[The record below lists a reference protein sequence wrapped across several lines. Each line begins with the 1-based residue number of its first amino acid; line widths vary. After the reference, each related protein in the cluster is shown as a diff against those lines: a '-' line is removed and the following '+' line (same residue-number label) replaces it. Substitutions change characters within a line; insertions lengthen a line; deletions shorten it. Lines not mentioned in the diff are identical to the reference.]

1 MLLAFN
7 AGKKTDLTDELTRE
21 KGRNAVIHMN
31 TLEKIQQ
38 NIENFSKSERKV
50 AEVIIASP
58 QTAIHSSIATL
69 AKMADVSEPTVNRF
83 CRRLETKGFPDFK
96 LHLAQS
102 LANGTPYVNRNVEE
116 DDSADAYTSKIFES
130 TMACLDVAKNSIEFQ
145 QINRAVDILTQ
156 AKKIAFFGLGASASV
171 AYDAQNKFFRFNI
184 PITCFNDIVMQ
195 RMSCINSSDGDVVVV
210 ISHTGRTKSL
220 VEVAKIARD
229 NGAIVIGITAKHS
242 PLDQVCS
249 LTIGL
254 DVPEDTDIY
263 MPMASRVVQMT
274 VIDVLATGFTLRRG
288 PRFRENLKRVK
299 EAIKDSR
306 FDKQGMD

>member
-1 MLLAFN
+1 
-7 AGKKTDLTDELTRE
+7 
-21 KGRNAVIHMN
+21 MN
-31 TLEKIQQ
+31 TLEKIQK
-38 NIENFSKSERKV
+38 NLDNFSKSERKV

-83 CRRLETKGFPDFK
+83 CRRLDTKGFPDFK

-116 DDSADAYTSKIFES
+116 TDGPDAYTSKIFES
-130 TMACLDVAKNSIEFQ
+130 TMACLDVAKNSLEPLQ
-145 QINRAVDILTQ
+145 VNRAVDLLTQ
-156 AKKIAFFGLGASASV
+156 AKKISFFGLGASASV
-171 AYDAQNKFFRFNI
+171 AHDAQNKFFRFNI
-184 PITCFNDIVMQ
+184 PVVCFDDIVMQ
-195 RMSCINSSDGDVVVV
+195 RMSVINCSDGDVVVV

-220 VEVAKIARD
+220 VEIARMARE
-229 NGAIVIGITAKHS
+229 NSATVIGITAKDS
-242 PLDQVCS
+242 PLDHECS
-249 LTIGL
+249 LSICL

-288 PRFRENLKRVK
+288 AGFRENLKRVK
-299 EAIKDSR
+299 DSLKDSR
-306 FDKQGMD
+306 FSKQDLI